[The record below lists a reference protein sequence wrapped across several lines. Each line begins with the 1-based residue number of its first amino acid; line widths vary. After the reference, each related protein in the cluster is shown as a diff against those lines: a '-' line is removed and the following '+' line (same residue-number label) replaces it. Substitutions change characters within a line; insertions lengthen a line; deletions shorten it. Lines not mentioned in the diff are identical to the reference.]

1 MTLMEKVLTTD
12 LEDSEA
18 ILRELLHNSS
28 DVMFRKLHTDGQT
41 LLFIYVE
48 GLCDTNLVEQIILK
62 PFLYRGLPGDNCEGP
77 PFTHTLRQ
85 LMLPVLNKSSATKAG
100 EVVEGVLAGYVAL
113 LAEGESEAQIADF
126 QHYQQRNVE
135 EPSTEPVVRGPRDG
149 FTESLRVNTS
159 LIRRRLCTH
168 ELVNKSFQLGEKTGT
183 KVEMLYLEGVAKAS
197 IVEEVTRRIGEIRI
211 DGILESGY
219 IEEMIEDAPY
229 SPFPQIQNTERPD
242 VVCAALLEGKVAIVT
257 ANTPF
262 VLIVPMT
269 FWSGLQA
276 SEDYYERAIFTT
288 LVRWVRYFMFLI
300 ALLLPSVYV
309 ALTTF
314 HPQIL
319 PTVLLISIA
328 AAREGVPF
336 PAVME
341 AFLMEFMF
349 EALREAGVRLPKTI
363 GSAVSIVGALV
374 IGQSAVEA
382 GIISAPMVIVVATTG
397 VASFGIPRYN
407 LGTALRVLRFPMLLL
422 AGFIGIYGILIGITA
437 ILIHLSCLRSFGVPY
452 LTPVSSETAGYVKDL
467 IFRAPRWSLRYRPK
481 NTTGSNGKRIS

>member
-1 MTLMEKVLTTD
+1 MNLMEKVLTTD
-12 LEDSEA
+12 LEESEG
-18 ILRELLHNSS
+18 ILRDLLHNSS
-28 DVMFRKLHTDGQT
+28 DVVFRKLKTDGQI

-48 GLCDTNLVEQIILK
+48 GLVDTNLVEQIILK
-62 PFLYRGLPGDNCEGP
+62 PFLYQGLQGNNKEDS
-77 PFTHTLRQ
+77 PFTQTLGQ
-85 LMLPVLNKSSATKAG
+85 LLPVLKISTATTAG
-100 EVVEGVLAGYVAL
+100 EVVDGVLKGNVAL
-113 LAEGESEAQIADF
+113 LAEGDSEAMISDF
-126 QHYQQRNVE
+126 QHYQQRSVD
-135 EPSTEPVVRGPRDG
+135 EPATESVVRGPRDG

-168 ELVNKSFQLGEKTGT
+168 HLVNKSYQLGEFTGT
-183 KVEMLYLEGVAKAS
+183 NVEILYLHGIAKDS
-197 IVEEVTRRIGEIRI
+197 IVQEVIRRISEIRI

-219 IEEMIEDAPY
+219 IEEMIEDTPY

-276 SEDYYERAIFTT
+276 SEDYYERSIFTT
-288 LVRWVRYFMFLI
+288 LIRWVRYFMFLI
-300 ALLLPSVYV
+300 ALVLPSIYV

-314 HPQIL
+314 HPQII

-336 PAVME
+336 PTLVE
-341 AFLMEFMF
+341 ALLMEFMF

-374 IGQSAVEA
+374 IGQAAVEA
-382 GIISAPMVIVVATTG
+382 GIISAPMVIIVATTG
-397 VASFGIPRYN
+397 IASFGIPRYN
-407 LGTALRVLRFPMLLL
+407 LGTALRILRFPMLLL
-422 AGFIGIYGILIGITA
+422 AGFIGIYGILIGVSI
-437 ILIHLSCLRSFGVPY
+437 ILIHLSCLQSFGLPY
-452 LTPVSSETAGYVKDL
+452 LSPVSPETSAYAKDL
-467 IFRAPRWSLRYRPK
+467 IFRAPRWSMQRRPK
-481 NTTGSNGKRIS
+481 NTTGGNGKRIS

>member
-1 MTLMEKVLTTD
+1 MRAEEKVLSSD
-12 LEDSEA
+12 LAVNESIVRD
-18 ILRELLHNSS
+18 LLHDSS
-28 DVMFRKLHTDGQT
+28 DMVFRKLQVDGQS
-41 LLFIYVE
+41 LLFVYVE

-62 PFLYRGLPGDNCEGP
+62 PLLYQGFPDDCRDGSSLARTFNR
-77 PFTHTLRQ
+77 L
-85 LMLPVLNKSSATKAG
+85 LLPVLRVSSAGKAN
-100 EVVEGVLAGYVAL
+100 EVVEKVLTGHVAL
-113 LAEGESEAQIADF
+113 LAEGESEALLADF
-126 QHYQQRNVE
+126 QHYQQRGVE
-135 EPSTEPVVRGPRDG
+135 EPASESVVRGPRDG

-159 LIRRRLCTH
+159 LIRRRLCTPN
-168 ELVNKSFQLGEKTGT
+168 LVNKSFQIGEKTGT
-183 KVEMLYLEGVAKAS
+183 KVEILYIDGVAKPS
-197 IVEEVTRRIGEIRI
+197 IVEEVIRRIGHIRV

-219 IEEMIEDAPY
+219 VEELIEDTPY

-242 VVCAALLEGKVAIVT
+242 VVCGALLEGKVAIVT

-300 ALLLPSVYV
+300 ALLLPSIYV

-314 HPQIL
+314 HPQII

-328 AAREGVPF
+328 TAREGVPF
-336 PAVME
+336 PAVVE
-341 AFLMEFMF
+341 ALMIELMF
-349 EALREAGVRLPKTI
+349 EALREAGIRLPKMI

-374 IGQSAVEA
+374 IGQSAVAA

-397 VASFGIPRYN
+397 IASFGIPRYN
-407 LGTALRVLRFPMLLL
+407 LGTAFRILRFPMLLL
-422 AGFIGIYGILIGITA
+422 AGFIGIYGILIGLTV

-452 LTPVSSETAGYVKDL
+452 LTPVTHKKTGYFKDL
-467 IFRAPRWSLRYRPK
+467 LLRAPRSSLYRRPE
-481 NTTGSNGKRIS
+481 KRDRA

>member
-1 MTLMEKVLTTD
+1 MELEEKDLTTD
-12 LEDSEA
+12 LGVNEA

-28 DVMFRKLHTDGQT
+28 DVVFRRLPLDGQT
-41 LLFIYVE
+41 LLLIYVE
-48 GLCDTNLVEQIILK
+48 GLCDTSLVEQIILK
-62 PFLYRGLPGDNCEGP
+62 PLFNQGLLGSD
-77 PFTHTLRQ
+77 TLLKQAVNQ
-85 LMLPVLNKSSATKAG
+85 LFLPVLKVTTATKAG
-100 EVVEGVLAGYVAL
+100 QVVKGMLTGQVAL
-113 LAEGESEAQIADF
+113 LAEGDSEAQLADF
-126 QHYQQRNVE
+126 QHYQERSVE

-149 FTESLRVNTS
+149 FTESLRVNTG
-159 LIRRRLCTH
+159 LIRKRLCTPQ
-168 ELVNKSFQLGEKTGT
+168 LVNKSFQVGEKTDT
-183 KVEMLYLEGVAKAS
+183 KVELLYLEGVAKAT
-197 IVEEVTRRIGEIRI
+197 IVEKVTRRISEIRI
-211 DGILESGY
+211 DGVLESGY
-219 IEEMIEDAPY
+219 IEELIEDTPFT
-229 SPFPQIQNTERPD
+229 PFPQIQNTERPD

-276 SEDYYERAIFTT
+276 SEDYYERSIFTT

-341 AFLMEFMF
+341 ALLMEFMF

-397 VASFGIPRYN
+397 IASFGIPRYN
-407 LGTALRVLRFPMLLL
+407 LGTSLRILRFPMLLL
-422 AGFIGIYGILIGITA
+422 AGFIGIYGILVGITA

-452 LTPVSSETAGYVKDL
+452 LSPVTPETTGYVKDL

-481 NTTGSNGKRIS
+481 NTAGSNDKRIS